1 MNKVRRKELQN
12 LFDIISEAQEQLEAL
27 RDEEDEYKENIPEN
41 LKGSERYEIAE
52 AAVDAL
58 DSALDSLQDALDSI
72 EEAQQ

>member
-41 LKGSERYEIAE
+41 LQGSERYEIAE

>member
-12 LFDIISEAQEQLEAL
+12 LFDIISAAQEQLEAL
-27 RDEEDEYKENIPEN
+27 RDEEDDYKENIPEN
-41 LKGSERYEIAE
+41 LQGSERYEIAE